1 MGSRFR
7 YGCAGLMLASVAVVG
22 CASEGTSGS
31 GPTDTGAPGD
41 AAGAFFPGDASL
53 SSDATADATAD
64 AGAPSLDAAAPF
76 DAGACLT
83 VDPDD
88 GSTAA
93 AALTTGSLACSFDA
107 SKKRAWADAAA
118 SCAARGAGWRLPTKA
133 EALRILQEPS
143 LCRTGADASAAPIA
157 WITWTTTCNGR
168 ERVWVVGGS
177 GSASVGR
184 TDLAASLGF
193 YALCI
198 R

>member
-1 MGSRFR
+1 
-7 YGCAGLMLASVAVVG
+7 LLLACVAAIG
-22 CASEGTSGS
+22 CASEGTSGP
-31 GPTDTGAPGD
+31 GPSDTGAPGD
-41 AAGAFFPGDASL
+41 AAAPVFLGDASL
-53 SSDATADATAD
+53 ASDATPDAIAD
-64 AGAPSLDAAAPF
+64 AGTTSIDAVAPF

-83 VDPDD
+83 VDTDD
-88 GSTAA
+88 GTTAA
-93 AALTTGSLACSFDA
+93 AALTAGSLACSFDD
-107 SKKRAWADAAA
+107 SKKRTWAEAAA

>member
-7 YGCAGLMLASVAVVG
+7 SGCEGFVLACVAAIG

-31 GPTDTGAPGD
+31 GPSDTGAPGD
-41 AAGAFFPGDASL
+41 PAAPVFPGDGSFPA
-53 SSDATADATAD
+53 DATADATAD
-64 AGAPSLDAAAPF
+64 TGAPSFDAAVPF

-83 VDPDD
+83 VDTND
-88 GSTAA
+88 GTTAA
-93 AALTTGSLACSFDA
+93 AALTSGSLECSFDA
-107 SKKRAWADAAA
+107 SKKRAWADAAT

-133 EALRILQEPS
+133 EALRILQEPT

-157 WITWTTTCNGR
+157 WITWTSTCNGR